1 METNAKM
8 LENLSTAYNLCTE
21 WGTQRQILS
30 LFVNVYNFNELQSY
44 IPNLTKYKYTAAR
57 KHALTSGAGQK
68 IVKSTFT
75 REGVSDHQVKHF
87 VEFIMSPCIMTDS
100 PYLETPLNN
109 FLMEKFFKSPKLSSI
124 VSEHV

>member
-1 METNAKM
+1 MGNTKTD
-8 LENLSTAYNLCTE
+8 SV
-21 WGTQRQILS
+21 